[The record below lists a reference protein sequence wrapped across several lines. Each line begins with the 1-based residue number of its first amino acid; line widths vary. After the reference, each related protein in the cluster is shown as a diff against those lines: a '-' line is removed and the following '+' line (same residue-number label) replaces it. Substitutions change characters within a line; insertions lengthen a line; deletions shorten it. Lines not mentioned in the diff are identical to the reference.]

1 MLDAFAVIIIAS
13 PKVIHVEDAFFCTRV
28 SGIYATLFCS
38 LCCLFIHGSSA
49 GPLTKFASVD
59 LVAEWIQLPEEWNLL
74 SFYIGLG
81 CDIGTCQQIGFYP

>member
-1 MLDAFAVIIIAS
+1 M
-13 PKVIHVEDAFFCTRV
+13 
-28 SGIYATLFCS
+28 YATLFCS

-49 GPLTKFASVD
+49 GPPTKFASVD

-81 CDIGTCQQIGFYP
+81 YDIGTTCQQIGFTRSKNFWSPYE